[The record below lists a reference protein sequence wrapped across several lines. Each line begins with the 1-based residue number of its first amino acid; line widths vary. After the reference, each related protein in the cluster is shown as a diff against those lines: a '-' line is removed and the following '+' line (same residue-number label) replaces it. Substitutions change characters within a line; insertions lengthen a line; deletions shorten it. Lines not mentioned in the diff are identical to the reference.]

1 MKFEEIFNQEG
12 LYVAD
17 SFAEGVA
24 LKIIGDTLYSC
35 IYESADDVLPD
46 VRTQPVYKGL
56 FDKEYTKVLTRQSLF
71 NKNKNAI

>member
-12 LYVAD
+12 LYVAN
-17 SFAEGVA
+17 SFGEGVA

-35 IYESADDVLPD
+35 IYENKDDLFP
-46 VRTQPVYKGL
+46 RESIQSVYKGL

-71 NKNKNAI
+71 KK